1 LWDHQTLLRIKQ
13 ILSKLEL
20 QVDEN
25 TISQT
30 LSELIAAKT
39 KLNETDIRPDLNL
52 EESGLDSFARIE
64 LILVIE
70 EAFDIELSDAESANV
85 ATINDIV
92 TLIKDKTSA

>member
-1 LWDHQTLLRIKQ
+1 VGP
-13 ILSKLEL
+13 S
-20 QVDEN
+20 N
-25 TISQT
+25 
-30 LSELIAAKT
+30 LIANQTNIIQTGAS
-39 KLNETDIRPDLNL
+39 
-52 EESGLDSFARIE
+52 SGRNSFARIE

>member
-1 LWDHQTLLRIKQ
+1 M
-13 ILSKLEL
+13 
-20 QVDEN
+20 DEN